1 MRWSLLKSLLPF
13 SLGCWAVH
21 VLVLKQLG
29 IPLAG
34 AQWVPLVFFTFL
46 SAGLLS
52 WQEAPGAADPKG
64 AIRRFMAGMVLKMF
78 GSLILLLVVALLLPK
93 FERLAFAIAFMGYY
107 LAHLAFAAARMT
119 RAVSGPASK
128 A

>member
-13 SLGCWAVH
+13 SVVCIAVH
-21 VLVLKQLG
+21 LLVLRQLA

-34 AQWVPLVFFTFL
+34 AQWVPPLFFTVL
-46 SAGLLS
+46 SLVLLS

-78 GSLILLLVVALLLPK
+78 GSLTLLVVVALLLPRAG
-93 FERLAFAIAFMGYY
+93 RLAFAIAFMGYY

-119 RAVSGPASK
+119 RAVSGPANK